1 MIDIHTHILDGVD
14 DGAEDM
20 AASLELLRLAVA
32 SGTTDIIATPHL
44 IEGANHISGAKI
56 KEKTDV
62 LNGNALSAG
71 IPIRVYTGAEIEVN
85 LDMLDMIKKSPGD
98 YCLAGSRYILVELPM
113 KSIPRFTDDFFY
125 ELQLLDLVPILAHP
139 ERYSNLQ
146 KQPDILLSWVQHDIL
161 LQCNGG
167 SFTGM
172 FGTGAQVFAEILLN
186 NNMVHFLGSDA
197 HRLETRNTDLREAV
211 SRMKTL
217 ASELYI
223 EQIITTNP
231 QAILDN
237 KVLDVVVP
245 KKMVVPKEKTKGFF
259 GKFWR

>member
-1 MIDIHTHILDGVD
+1 MIDIHTHIIDGID
-14 DGAEDM
+14 DGAQNMEDSLALLKM
-20 AASLELLRLAVA
+20 AAE
-32 SGTTDIIATPHL
+32 SGTTDIIATPHI
-44 IEGANHISGAKI
+44 IEGSSHANWQTILT
-56 KEKTDV
+56 KTED
-62 LNGNALSAG
+62 LNRNAQDAG
-71 IPIRVYTGAEIEVN
+71 IPIRVYAGAEIEVN
-85 LDMLDMIKKSPGD
+85 LDMLDMIKKNPED

-113 KSIPRFTDDFFY
+113 KSIPRCTDDFFY

-146 KQPDILLSWVQHDIL
+146 KQPDILLSWVQHDVL

-172 FGTGAQVFAEILLN
+172 FGTRARVFAETLLN

-211 SRMKTL
+211 ARMKTL

-245 KKMVVPKEKTKGFF
+245 KKMVVPKEKTKGFW
-259 GKFWR
+259 GNFWK